1 MLSEVNW
8 AQKGKKLDN
17 LTNIWNV
24 KSQTHRDRKQNDG
37 QEGRGNG
44 VILVKGY
51 KAAVMQDE

>member
-8 AQKGKKLDN
+8 AYKGKKLDN

-44 VILVKGY
+44 VIMVKGY
-51 KAAVMQDE
+51 KAAVMQVE

>member
-1 MLSEVNW
+1 MLSEINW

-24 KSQTHRDRKQNDG
+24 KSQIHRDNDG

-51 KAAVMQDE
+51 KVAVMQDESI